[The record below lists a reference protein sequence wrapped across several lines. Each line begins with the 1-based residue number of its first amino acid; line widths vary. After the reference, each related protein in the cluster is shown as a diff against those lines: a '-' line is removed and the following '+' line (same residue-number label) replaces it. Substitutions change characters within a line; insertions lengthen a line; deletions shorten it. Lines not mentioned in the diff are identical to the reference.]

1 MNLIVRKTGTI
12 FDFCES
18 SDGIEYDGMIYGGSS
33 VKLSYTNDSLKVI
46 VDGGESKEYAL
57 SQLNYDDGS
66 EIIGFATMLEFID
79 AVKTA
84 GFTGN
89 FNSAGTSAQYSETEQ
104 VIGKWINDKPIYQKT
119 KKILNADLPETELLL
134 STYFNNIDELCPN
147 CSIFTDWTGENSQKF
162 YGFTCLTINAVLTKE
177 KLFYYQTFDDAI
189 YSMNLFDS
197 VTLTLNYTKT
207 TD

>member
-18 SDGIEYDGMIYGGSS
+18 SDGVEYDGIIYGGSS
-33 VKLSYTNDSLKVI
+33 VKLSYTNDTLKVI

-57 SQLNYDDGS
+57 SQLNYDDGN

-89 FNSAGTSAQYSETEQ
+89 FNSAGASAQIKTALYYFEGQDETGFLGLVE
-104 VIGKWINDKPIYQKT
+104 K
-119 KKILNADLPETELLL
+119 
-134 STYFNNIDELCPN
+134 FNNTGVEFTFTRDVVGVFLCPEFD
-147 CSIFTDWTGENSQKF
+147 S
-162 YGFTCLTINAVLTKE
+162 TKH
-177 KLFYYQTFDDAI
+177 TI
-189 YSMNLFDS
+189 YSSNPTVFSGVAQYVGGSIRTGAGGNLDD
-197 VTLTLNYTKT
+197 YTFEFGGWIKIEQIN
-207 TD
+207 